1 MHGNAELLEF
11 QERHE
16 SNARTY
22 PRNLPLA
29 IRRASGSH
37 VLDMEGK
44 SYIDF
49 LSGAGVL
56 ALGHGHP
63 QVLDAI
69 VEQLPLLTH
78 GLDIPTPVKAEF
90 TRRHL
95 EMLPEG
101 MRDRMRMHFCGP
113 TGADAVEAAVKLCKT
128 ATGRSEVIAYQGGY
142 HGCTAGAMALTSLV
156 APKRRIGNLMPGVH
170 FMPYSYCAQCP
181 LKLSSDTCDV
191 NCVAMLESSLEDSH
205 AGFTTPAAVIVELV
219 QGEGGSVPAHPEF
232 VRRLREAT
240 RAAGV
245 PLIVDEI
252 QTGAGRTGT
261 WFAFE
266 QYGIEPDVIL
276 LSKAVG
282 GGLPV
287 SLMIYDEALDVWEP
301 GSHIGTFR
309 GNQLAFAAGL
319 AVMDVFEKEDVLA
332 NVRERSAQAFA
343 ALAPLAEE
351 LPSVLDVRG
360 KGLMIGVE
368 LAGTHEVSA
377 ADLAREIQQACF
389 DAGLLIERGGRDDR
403 VLRLLPP
410 LNIAEETFARGLYIL
425 ATAIRETTDRRL
437 TAASRT

>member
-1 MHGNAELLEF
+1 MHGNTELLQF
-11 QERHE
+11 QEHHE
-16 SNARTY
+16 SSARTY

-29 IRRASGSH
+29 IQRAFGSH
-37 VLDMEGK
+37 VLDMEGT

-63 QVLDAI
+63 RVLDAI
-69 VEQLPLLTH
+69 REQLDLLTH

-95 EMLPEG
+95 QMLPPG
-101 MRDRMRMHFCGP
+101 MRDRMRVHFCGP

-128 ATGRSEVIAYQGGY
+128 ATGRSDVVAYQGGY

-156 APKRRIGNLMPGVH
+156 APKRQVANLMPGVH

-181 LKLSSDTCDV
+181 LRLSPDSCDV
-191 NCVAMLESSLEDSH
+191 NCVALLESALSDSH
-205 AGFTTPAAVIVELV
+205 AGFTTPAAVILELV
-219 QGEGGSVPAHPEF
+219 QGEGGSIPAHPEF
-232 VRRLREAT
+232 VRRVREAT

-245 PLIVDEI
+245 PLVVDEI

-276 LSKAVG
+276 LSKAIG

-287 SLMIYDEALDVWEP
+287 SLMLYDQALDVWEP

-319 AVMDVFEKEDVLA
+319 AVLDVFEKEDVLA
-332 NVRERSAQAFA
+332 NVRARSAQAFA
-343 ALAPLAEE
+343 ALTPLETE
-351 LPSVLDVRG
+351 LPTVLQVRG

-368 LAGTHEVSA
+368 LAGTPAVDAGE
-377 ADLAREIQQACF
+377 LAREVQRVCF
-389 DAGLLIERGGRDDR
+389 EGGLLIERGGRDDR

-410 LNIAEETFARGLYIL
+410 LNISEETFARGLDIL
-425 ATAIRETTDRRL
+425 ATAVRETTRRHL
-437 TAASRT
+437 PAASLI